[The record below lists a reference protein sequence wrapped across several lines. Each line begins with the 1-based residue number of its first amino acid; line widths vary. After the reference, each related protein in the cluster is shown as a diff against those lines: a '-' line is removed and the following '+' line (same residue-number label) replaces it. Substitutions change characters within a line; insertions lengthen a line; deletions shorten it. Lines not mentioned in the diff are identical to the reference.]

1 MPSMKFTPTHPLA
14 ALALAAAPLALAI
27 STVIAPV
34 PAAAQ
39 QNTLAQVQ
47 RHLQAVN
54 TMRANFVETNRAG
67 QSVRGEMFLKRP
79 GRIRFSYEEGVNMLV
94 VSDGRALTFVDYDV
108 RQVQRWPIGD
118 SPLSILLNPD
128 RDLSRFAT
136 IIDSG
141 RSSEVRVRARDPEHP
156 EYGTIT
162 ITFLRRAS
170 APGGLLLQGWTV
182 LDSQNNLTTINLA
195 NQRFGME
202 IPNSTFRYRDP
213 RPRNRRH

>member
-1 MPSMKFTPTHPLA
+1 MYRLA
-14 ALALAAAPLALAI
+14 ALALAAAPLALSAVAI
-27 STVIAPV
+27 VAPE

-39 QNTLAQVQ
+39 QDTLAQVQ
-47 RHLQAVN
+47 RHLRAVD
-54 TMRANFVETNRAG
+54 TMRADFIETNRAG

-79 GRIRFSYEEGVNMLV
+79 GKIRFSYEEGVNMLV

-118 SPLSILLNPD
+118 SPLSVLLNPD
-128 RDLSRFAT
+128 RDLSRYARVL
-136 IIDSG
+136 DSP

-162 ITFLRRAS
+162 ITFLRNPS
-170 APGGLLLQGWTV
+170 APGGLMLQGWTV

-195 NQRFGME
+195 NQRFGMA
-202 IPNSTFRYRDP
+202 ISDSTFRYRDP
-213 RPRNRRH
+213 RPRNRRR

>member
-1 MPSMKFTPTHPLA
+1 MHRLT
-14 ALALAAAPLALAI
+14 ALALAAAPLAL
-27 STVIAPV
+27 STSALVAPA
-34 PAAAQ
+34 PAEAQ
-39 QNTLAQVQ
+39 QDVLAQVQ

-54 TMRANFVETNRAG
+54 TMRADFVETNRAG

-79 GRIRFSYEEGVNMLV
+79 GKIRFSYERGVNMLV

-118 SPLSILLNPD
+118 SPLSVLLNPD
-128 RDLSRFAT
+128 RDLSRFAQVV
-136 IIDSG
+136 DSG

-162 ITFLRRAS
+162 ITFLRNPS
-170 APGGLLLQGWTV
+170 APGGLMLQGWTV

-195 NQRFGME
+195 NQRFGMA
-202 IPNSTFRYRDP
+202 IADSTFRYRDP
-213 RPRNRRH
+213 RPRNRRR

>member
-1 MPSMKFTPTHPLA
+1 MHRLT
-14 ALALAAAPLALAI
+14 ALALAAAPLALTTSAL
-27 STVIAPV
+27 VAPA
-34 PAAAQ
+34 PAEAQ
-39 QNTLAQVQ
+39 QDVLAQVQ

-54 TMRANFVETNRAG
+54 TMRADFVETNRAG

-79 GRIRFSYEEGVNMLV
+79 GKIRFSYERGVNMLV

-118 SPLSILLNPD
+118 SPLSVLLNPD
-128 RDLSRFAT
+128 RDLSRFAQVV
-136 IIDSG
+136 DSG

-162 ITFLRRAS
+162 ITFLRNPS
-170 APGGLLLQGWTV
+170 APGGLMLQGWTV

-195 NQRFGME
+195 NQRFGMA
-202 IPNSTFRYRDP
+202 IADSTFRYRDP
-213 RPRNRRH
+213 RPRNRRR

>member
-1 MPSMKFTPTHPLA
+1 MTQILIRPLA
-14 ALALAAAPLALAI
+14 ALALAAAPLALG
-27 STVIAPV
+27 TVVMVTPT

-54 TMRANFVETNRAG
+54 TMRADFIETNRAG

-79 GRIRFSYEEGVNMLV
+79 GRIRFSYEEGVNMVV

-128 RDLSRFAT
+128 RDMSRFAR

-141 RSSEVRVRARDPEHP
+141 RANEVRVRARDPEHP

-162 ITFLRRAS
+162 ITFLRQAS
-170 APGGLLLQGWTV
+170 APGGLMLQGWTV

-195 NQRFGME
+195 NQRFGMA

-213 RPRNRRH
+213 RPRNRRR

>member
-1 MPSMKFTPTHPLA
+1 MYRLA
-14 ALALAAAPLALAI
+14 ALALAAAPLALSATAI
-27 STVIAPV
+27 VAPE

-39 QNTLAQVQ
+39 QDTLAQVQ
-47 RHLQAVN
+47 RHLRAVN
-54 TMRANFVETNRAG
+54 TMRADFIETNRAG

-79 GRIRFSYEEGVNMLV
+79 GKIRFSYEEGVNMLV

-118 SPLSILLNPD
+118 SPLSVLLNPD
-128 RDLSRFAT
+128 RDLSRYARVL
-136 IIDSG
+136 DSP

-162 ITFLRRAS
+162 ITFLRNPS
-170 APGGLLLQGWTV
+170 APGGLMLQGWTV

-195 NQRFGME
+195 NQRFGMA
-202 IPNSTFRYRDP
+202 ISDSTFRYRDP
-213 RPRNRRH
+213 RPRNRRR

>member
-1 MPSMKFTPTHPLA
+1 MIRFFAIVFSMISLSLTAGTLV
-14 ALALAAAPLALAI
+14 AP
-27 STVIAPV
+27 P

-39 QNTLAQVQ
+39 QDDLAQVQ
-47 RHLQAVN
+47 RHLRAVD
-54 TMRANFVETNRAG
+54 TMRADFIETNRAG

-79 GRIRFSYEEGVNMLV
+79 GKIRFSYEDDVNILV

-118 SPLSILLNPD
+118 SPLAVLLNPD

-136 IIDSG
+136 VLPAT
-141 RSSEVRVRARDPEHP
+141 RNSEVRIRARDPEHP

-162 ITFLRRAS
+162 ITFLRNPS
-170 APGGLLLQGWTV
+170 APAGLMLQGWTV

-195 NQRFGME
+195 NQRFGMT
-202 IPNSTFRYRDP
+202 IADSTFRYRDP
-213 RPRNRRH
+213 RPRNRRR

>member
-1 MPSMKFTPTHPLA
+1 MHRFT
-14 ALALAAAPLALAI
+14 ALALLTAPIALA
-27 STVIAPV
+27 TGAVIAPI

-39 QNTLAQVQ
+39 QDVLGQVQ
-47 RHLQAVN
+47 RHLRSVN
-54 TMRANFVETNRAG
+54 TMQADFIETNRAG

-79 GRIRFSYEEGVNMLV
+79 GRIRFSYEDSVNMVV

-118 SPLSILLNPD
+118 SPLAVLLNPD
-128 RDLSRFAT
+128 RDLSTFAT
-136 IIDSG
+136 VLDTG
-141 RSSEVRVRARDPEHP
+141 RNSEVRIRARDPEHP

-162 ITFLRRAS
+162 ITFLRS
-170 APGGLLLQGWTV
+170 PSSPGGLMLQGWTV

-195 NQRFGME
+195 NQRFGMA

-213 RPRNRRH
+213 RPRNRRR

>member
-1 MPSMKFTPTHPLA
+1 MYRLA
-14 ALALAAAPLALAI
+14 ALALAATPIALSTAAIVAPE
-27 STVIAPV
+27 

-39 QNTLAQVQ
+39 QDTLAQVQ
-47 RHLQAVN
+47 RHLRAVD
-54 TMRANFVETNRAG
+54 TMRADFIETNRAG

-79 GRIRFSYEEGVNMLV
+79 GKIRFSYEEGVNMLV

-118 SPLSILLNPD
+118 SPLSVLLNPE

-136 IIDSG
+136 VLDSS
-141 RSSEVRVRARDPEHP
+141 RNSEVRVRARDPEHP

-162 ITFLRRAS
+162 ITFLRNPS
-170 APGGLLLQGWTV
+170 APGGLMLQGWTV

-195 NQRFGME
+195 NQRFGMA
-202 IPNSTFRYRDP
+202 ISDRTFRYRDP
-213 RPRNRRH
+213 RPRNRRR

>member
-1 MPSMKFTPTHPLA
+1 MYRLA
-14 ALALAAAPLALAI
+14 ALALAAAPLALSATAI
-27 STVIAPV
+27 VAPE

-39 QNTLAQVQ
+39 QDTLAQVQ
-47 RHLQAVN
+47 RHLRAVD
-54 TMRANFVETNRAG
+54 TMRADFIETNRAG

-79 GRIRFSYEEGVNMLV
+79 GKIRFSYEEGVNMLV

-118 SPLSILLNPD
+118 SPLSVLLNPD
-128 RDLSRFAT
+128 RDLSRYARVL
-136 IIDSG
+136 DSP

-162 ITFLRRAS
+162 ITFLRNPS
-170 APGGLLLQGWTV
+170 APGGLMLQGWTV

-195 NQRFGME
+195 NQRFGMA
-202 IPNSTFRYRDP
+202 ISDSTFRYRDP
-213 RPRNRRH
+213 RPRNRRR